1 MVKSFDGAVTFD
13 YVLYEMSFANLTMY
27 MATHPYYG
35 NDKKEDKKKSKGKKP
50 NNSGNPKKKTMQ
62 VKGLGGLLNALNG
75 NNNGGS

>member
-13 YVLYEMSFANLTMY
+13 YVLYEMSFANVTMY

-35 NDKKEDKKKSKGKKP
+35 NDEKEEKSNKGKKT

-62 VKGLGGLLNALNG
+62 VKGLNGLINALNG